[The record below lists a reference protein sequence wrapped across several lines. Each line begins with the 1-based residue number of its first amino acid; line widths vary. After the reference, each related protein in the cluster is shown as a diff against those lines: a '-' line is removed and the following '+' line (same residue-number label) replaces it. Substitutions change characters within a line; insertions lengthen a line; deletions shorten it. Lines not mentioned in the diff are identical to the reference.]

1 MNLILNLMSSRTK
14 WVKIEGHVY
23 KQNAAVL
30 YKLEEDTME
39 VLVISTVYVINGTNV
54 FFKGKCYDLTTYNRH
69 FRAHILTSLN
79 KEICICY
86 DHLHHYIP
94 MHPRKTRALPSDT
107 VIILPFYIS

>member
-39 VLVISTVYVINGTNV
+39 VLVISTVYVINRTKV
-54 FFKGKCYDLTTYNRH
+54 FLKGKCYDLTTYNRH

-94 MHPRKTRALPSDT
+94 MHPRNTTK
-107 VIILPFYIS
+107 